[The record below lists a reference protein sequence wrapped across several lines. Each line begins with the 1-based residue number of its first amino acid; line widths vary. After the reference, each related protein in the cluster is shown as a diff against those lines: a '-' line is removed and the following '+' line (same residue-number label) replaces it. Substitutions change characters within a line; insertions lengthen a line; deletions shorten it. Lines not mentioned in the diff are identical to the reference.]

1 MKFNKKISFE
11 LDLNPLKGFEKKV
24 TATFNSSNE
33 KDLIVNYAVLSDLAD
48 IQLEEEDALASIRA
62 STKDAIVRR
71 DLMRYGAVLSIDEY
85 VHWTL
90 NLLARVKTLKSN
102 SRYTASNLLE
112 EYVTFLRNKAISQ
125 DTLQYNSNTFSR
137 NEMNVYNHALMLKKV
152 IYCKDE
158 RSKEPEVVEGFIPEM
173 SYHPIPLFRSMLL
186 CLLDP
191 KLIDFSDARLLAK
204 FFHIDGLEDPITGE
218 ALKEEIMGTTTKE
231 MLRLIALQDIDD
243 IYKTRKEKKIPAP
256 FRFEERKWKTNFY
269 MIHALGQKK
278 VDRFFTRL
286 ELLKKICNS
295 MGDVDLKK

>member
-173 SYHPIPLFRSMLL
+173 SYHPIPLFRTMLL

-191 KLIDFSDARLLAK
+191 KLIDFSDAKLLAK
-204 FFHIDGLEDPITGE
+204 FFHLDELEDPITGE
-218 ALKEEIMGTTTKE
+218 ALKEEIMGTTSKE
-231 MLRLIALQDIDD
+231 MLRLIALQDID
-243 IYKTRKEKKIPAP
+243 IYKPSKENKISAAI
-256 FRFEERKWKTNFY
+256 RFEERRWRTNFY
-269 MIHALGQKK
+269 MIHKLGQAK
-278 VDRFFTRL
+278 VDRFFKRL
-286 ELLKKICNS
+286 ELNKKICNS
-295 MGDVDLKK
+295 IGDVDLKK